1 MYRKDHCRR
10 NLCSWKKKTEEKN
23 STLCHFLKANNKVTL
38 YDLSDGYNIK
48 HICKLFIITI
58 LLAQREM
65 LFDVDHIAIYTWK
78 SKRYILINK
87 HFMAVLKTKK
97 Q

>member
-23 STLCHFLKANNKVTL
+23 STLCHLLKANNKVTL

-58 LLAQREM
+58 LLRNERCC
-65 LFDVDHIAIYTWK
+65 LITT
-78 SKRYILINK
+78 ILPFTPGKAKDI
-87 HFMAVLKTKK
+87 F
-97 Q
+97 

>member
-1 MYRKDHCRR
+1 M
-10 NLCSWKKKTEEKN
+10 
-23 STLCHFLKANNKVTL
+23 TL

-58 LLAQREM
+58 LLGQREM

-78 SKRYILINK
+78 SKIY
-87 HFMAVLKTKK
+87 FDK
-97 Q
+97 QAFHGRLED